1 MTTLW
6 RGGCR
11 ASPETRTTHAEPE
24 GFLHSTTTVIQT
36 RYACSAL
43 HCVLVIFISVYS
55 ANWSI
60 DPCLDVY
67 QALTE
72 LYSMPNGA
80 QAPTEEG
87 EASGGESQE
96 EEEWDSDVAED
107 DDDDDDDEGD
117 EDDAEDE
124 EEEEEEVVPPRSER
138 RSKLVH
144 DPSTERGK
152 GVATVAQSTKRP
164 RTTSPALT
172 EKAPKQPRAAPSKPI
187 KLLPKMKVSIPTI
200 SG

>member
-1 MTTLW
+1 
-6 RGGCR
+6 
-11 ASPETRTTHAEPE
+11 
-24 GFLHSTTTVIQT
+24 
-36 RYACSAL
+36 
-43 HCVLVIFISVYS
+43 
-55 ANWSI
+55 
-60 DPCLDVY
+60 
-67 QALTE
+67 
-72 LYSMPNGA
+72 MPNGA
-80 QAPTEEG
+80 QASTEEG

-107 DDDDDDDEGD
+107 DDDDDDDDGD
-117 EDDAEDE
+117 EDDVEHE

-152 GVATVAQSTKRP
+152 GVATATQSTKRP
-164 RTTSPALT
+164 RTTSPVPT
-172 EKAPKQPRAAPSKPI
+172 EKAPKQPRAAPSKTI

>member
-1 MTTLW
+1 
-6 RGGCR
+6 
-11 ASPETRTTHAEPE
+11 
-24 GFLHSTTTVIQT
+24 
-36 RYACSAL
+36 
-43 HCVLVIFISVYS
+43 
-55 ANWSI
+55 
-60 DPCLDVY
+60 
-67 QALTE
+67 
-72 LYSMPNGA
+72 MPNGA

-107 DDDDDDDEGD
+107 DDDDDDDDCD
-117 EDDAEDE
+117 EDDVEDE

-164 RTTSPALT
+164 RTTSPVPT
-172 EKAPKQPRAAPSKPI
+172 EKAPKQPRAAPSKTI

>member
-1 MTTLW
+1 MPLWKGGWPLLLRTRITLV
-6 RGGCR
+6 
-11 ASPETRTTHAEPE
+11 EPE

-36 RYACSAL
+36 RHVCSTS
-43 HCVLVIFISVYS
+43 HCILVTFISVFS
-55 ANWSI
+55 ADRST
-60 DPCLDVY
+60 DLCLVVP

-87 EASGGESQE
+87 EASGDESQ
-96 EEEWDSDVAED
+96 EEEWDSDAAEAD
-107 DDDDDDDEGD
+107 DDDDDDDDGD

-144 DPSTERGK
+144 DPATERGK
-152 GVATVAQSTKRP
+152 GVATVTQSTKRP
-164 RTTSPALT
+164 RTTSPAPT
-172 EKAPKQPRAAPSKPI
+172 EKASKQPRAAPSKPT

>member
-1 MTTLW
+1 
-6 RGGCR
+6 
-11 ASPETRTTHAEPE
+11 
-24 GFLHSTTTVIQT
+24 
-36 RYACSAL
+36 
-43 HCVLVIFISVYS
+43 
-55 ANWSI
+55 
-60 DPCLDVY
+60 
-67 QALTE
+67 
-72 LYSMPNGA
+72 MPNGA
-80 QAPTEEG
+80 QASTEEG

-107 DDDDDDDEGD
+107 DDDDDDDVSD
-117 EDDAEDE
+117 EDDVEDE

-152 GVATVAQSTKRP
+152 GVATQSTKRL
-164 RTTSPALT
+164 RTTSPAPT
-172 EKAPKQPRAAPSKPI
+172 EKAPKQPRAASSKPI

>member
-1 MTTLW
+1 M
-6 RGGCR
+6 
-11 ASPETRTTHAEPE
+11 
-24 GFLHSTTTVIQT
+24 
-36 RYACSAL
+36 SAPL
-43 HCVLVIFISVYS
+43 PVVFSSYFISAFS
-55 ANWSI
+55 ADRST
-60 DPCLDVY
+60 DLCLVVP
-67 QALTE
+67 QAPTE

-96 EEEWDSDVAED
+96 EEWDSDAAEAD
-107 DDDDDDDEGD
+107 DDDDDDDDYDD
-117 EDDAEDE
+117 EDG
-124 EEEEEEVVPPRSER
+124 EEEEEEVAPPRSER

-152 GVATVAQSTKRP
+152 GVATATQSTKRP
-164 RTTSPALT
+164 RTTSPVPT
-172 EKAPKQPRAAPSKPI
+172 EKAPKQLRAASSKPT

>member
-1 MTTLW
+1 
-6 RGGCR
+6 
-11 ASPETRTTHAEPE
+11 
-24 GFLHSTTTVIQT
+24 
-36 RYACSAL
+36 
-43 HCVLVIFISVYS
+43 
-55 ANWSI
+55 
-60 DPCLDVY
+60 
-67 QALTE
+67 
-72 LYSMPNGA
+72 MPNGA

-107 DDDDDDDEGD
+107 DDDNDDDDGD
-117 EDDAEDE
+117 EDDVEDE

-152 GVATVAQSTKRP
+152 GVATAAQSTKRP
-164 RTTSPALT
+164 RTTSPVPT
-172 EKAPKQPRAAPSKPI
+172 EKAPKQPRAASSKPI
-187 KLLPKMKVSIPTI
+187 KLLLKMKVSIPTI